1 MAGWDTG
8 TRNLGKNRRRSMKP
22 WSDRVIAVLFLVW
35 MGHWMPATSQAKSP
49 YTPADD
55 SVVVARL
62 RPGVLD
68 PAERQF
74 RSARSALMA
83 DPGNLNLALEVARQ
97 AIRRGR
103 ADADPRMLGV
113 AQAALGPWW
122 RESVPPVEVLVLR
135 ATIRQSLHD
144 FAAAIADLDAAV
156 ARDPRHAAA
165 WVTKAVVHV
174 VRGERV
180 EARQA
185 ASHVVMLSDPL
196 TASVVVALV
205 ARLEGRS
212 AKAIPQLTRA
222 LERAAASGRSRED
235 LRETAVWAGT
245 VLAEMLADE
254 KQGTAA
260 EGQFRKALELAP
272 RDPYLLGA
280 FADFLLDQG
289 RAREVV
295 ALLEDYRRVDG
306 LLLRFVEAQ
315 RAVREG
321 SEASALAE
329 LHGRMEAARERGDRV
344 HLREEARFHLRLT
357 GDLARARRLA
367 EENWEVQKEPA
378 DARLLAETKPRNP

>member
-1 MAGWDTG
+1 
-8 TRNLGKNRRRSMKP
+8 MKP

-62 RPGVLD
+62 RLGVLD

-165 WVTKAVVHV
+165 WVTKVVVHV
-174 VRGERV
+174 VRGERA

-289 RAREVV
+289 RAPEVV
-295 ALLEDYRRVDG
+295 SLLEDYRRVDG

-315 RAVREG
+315 RAVRKG
-321 SEASALAE
+321 SEASALAD
-329 LHGRMEAARERGDRV
+329 LNGRMEAARERGDRV

-378 DARLLAETKPRNP
+378 DARLLVETKPRNP

>member
-1 MAGWDTG
+1 M
-8 TRNLGKNRRRSMKP
+8 KRRS
-22 WSDRVIAVLFLVW
+22 DCVFAVFVLVW
-35 MGHWMPATSQAKSP
+35 MGQWMPATTQAKSP

-62 RPGVLD
+62 RPGPVD
-68 PAERQF
+68 AAERQL

-122 RESVPPVEVLVLR
+122 TEAVPPIEVLVLR
-135 ATIRQSLHD
+135 ATVRQSLHD
-144 FAAAIADLDAAV
+144 FGAAIADLDAAV

-165 WVTKAVVHV
+165 WVTKATVHV
-174 VRGERV
+174 VRGEPAQ
-180 EARQA
+180 ARQA
-185 ASHVVMLSDPL
+185 AARVVMLSDPL

-212 AKAIPQLTRA
+212 AK
-222 LERAAASGRSRED
+222 D

-245 VLAEMLADE
+245 VLAEMLASEDRVTE
-254 KQGTAA
+254 A
-260 EGQFRKALELAP
+260 ESQFRKTLELAP

-280 FADFLLDQG
+280 FADFLLDQR
-289 RAREVV
+289 RAPEVV
-295 ALLEDYRRVDG
+295 SLLQEYQRVDG

-329 LHGRMEAARERGDRV
+329 LRGRLEAARERGDRV

-357 GDLARARRLA
+357 GDLATARRLA

-378 DARLLAETKPRNP
+378 DARLLDETKPGNPR

>member
-1 MAGWDTG
+1 M
-8 TRNLGKNRRRSMKP
+8 
-22 WSDRVIAVLFLVW
+22 AVLFLLW
-35 MGHWMPATSQAKSP
+35 MGHWIAVASQATSP

-62 RPGVLD
+62 RPGAVD
-68 PAERQF
+68 AAERQL

-97 AIRRGR
+97 AIGRAR

-122 RESVPPVEVLVLR
+122 RESAPPIEVLVLR
-135 ATIRQSLHD
+135 ATIRQSLHE
-144 FAAAIADLDAAV
+144 FEAAVADLDAAV
-156 ARDPRHAAA
+156 ARDPRHATA

-174 VRGERV
+174 VRGEAT
-180 EARQA
+180 EARGA
-185 ASHVVMLSDPL
+185 ASRVVMLSDPL

-205 ARLEGRS
+205 ARLEGRA
-212 AKAIPQLTRA
+212 AKAIPHLALA
-222 LERAAASGRSRED
+222 LERASAGGRPREE

-245 VLAEMLADE
+245 VLAEMLAE
-254 KQGTAA
+254 EEQWTAA

-280 FADFLLDQG
+280 FADFLLDQR
-289 RAREVV
+289 RAPEVLS
-295 ALLEDYRRVDG
+295 LLQDHRRIDG
-306 LLLRFVEAQ
+306 LLLRFAEAQ

-321 SEASALAE
+321 SEGPASSEFSRRL
-329 LHGRMEAARERGDRV
+329 EAARERGDRV

-357 GDLARARRLA
+357 GDMERARRLA
-367 EENWEVQKEPA
+367 EANWEVQKEPA
-378 DARLLAETKPRNP
+378 DARLLDETKPGHP

>member
-1 MAGWDTG
+1 M
-8 TRNLGKNRRRSMKP
+8 KRRS
-22 WSDRVIAVLFLVW
+22 DFLLAVFVLAW
-35 MGHWMPATSQAKSP
+35 MGHWMPATTQAKSP

-62 RPGVLD
+62 RLGPVD
-68 PAERQF
+68 AAERQL

-122 RESVPPVEVLVLR
+122 AEASPPIEVLVLR
-135 ATIRQSLHD
+135 ATVRQSLHD
-144 FAAAIADLDAAV
+144 FGAAIADLDAAV

-165 WVTKAVVHV
+165 WVTKATVHV
-174 VRGERV
+174 VRGEVR

-185 ASHVVMLSDPL
+185 AARVMMLSEPL

-205 ARLEGRS
+205 ARLEGRA
-212 AKAIPQLTRA
+212 AKAIPQLTLA
-222 LERAAASGRSRED
+222 LERAAASGRSPED

-245 VLAEMLADE
+245 VLAEMLASEDRVTE
-254 KQGTAA
+254 A
-260 EGQFRKALELAP
+260 ESQFRKALELAP

-280 FADFLLDQG
+280 FADFLLDQR
-289 RAREVV
+289 RAPEVV
-295 ALLEDYRRVDG
+295 ALLEDHRRVDG

-321 SEASALAE
+321 SEASAMAE
-329 LHGRMEAARERGDRV
+329 LRGRLEAARERGDRV

-357 GDLARARRLA
+357 GDLATARRLA

-378 DARLLAETKPRNP
+378 DALLLDETKPRNP